1 MKGQGAAALVVIRRA
16 IHKKDI
22 NFLPPE
28 LAREFQ
34 KQKQLFW
41 GLLAIIMTGIAAGG
55 AAYLLHSNENYYEQ
69 MIAQHRFYLSQL
81 EAGRPYYEQWK
92 ALQSEYQRNLA
103 AVETIRKQ
111 ERSLVGIIN
120 SINQIIPPGV
130 RVIEMEVDASW
141 GVRIKFEAENALEA
155 ARMIVGLRQLGVF
168 AQVEP
173 VEVPLSTSSK
183 SVVEIKMPF
192 KLK

>member
-1 MKGQGAAALVVIRRA
+1 MEGQGVTTRVVIRRA
-16 IHKKDI
+16 IHKDI

-34 KQKQLFW
+34 KQKQLFV
-41 GLLAIIMTGIAAGG
+41 GLLIIIMVGIAAGS
-55 AAYLLHSNENYYEQ
+55 AVYLFYSREKYYEQ
-69 MIAQHRFYLSQL
+69 MITQYRVYLSQL

-183 SVVEIKMPF
+183 SIVEIKMPF
-192 KLK
+192 K